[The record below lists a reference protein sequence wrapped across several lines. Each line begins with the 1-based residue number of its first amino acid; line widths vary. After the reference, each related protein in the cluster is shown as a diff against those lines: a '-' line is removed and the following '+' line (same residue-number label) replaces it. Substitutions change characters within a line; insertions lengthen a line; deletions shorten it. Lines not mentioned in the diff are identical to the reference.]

1 MRKLT
6 FLAGAL
12 IALVLTACGKKAPVL
27 YDKEGFK
34 ETIALFNDSPVK
46 DKEFLLVYF
55 QSEKALEDNT
65 LHFGR
70 FIYPDND
77 KMVKQ
82 EFNFPKEW
90 KDATALDNVKKE
102 GEFFKLK
109 DINTDKVVEKVKE
122 GIEKFKDEFPDYE
135 NFNVSCIFLE
145 SDGTAGGY
153 KVGFRME
160 FTEIGKG
167 KSYQRIGRKTTVTT
181 TYYRVLAEQKGGEW
195 TFESEEK

>member
-1 MRKLT
+1 M
-6 FLAGAL
+6 
-12 IALVLTACGKKAPVL
+12 
-27 YDKEGFK
+27 
-34 ETIALFNDSPVK
+34 
-46 DKEFLLVYF
+46 
-55 QSEKALEDNT
+55 EDNT

-90 KDATALDNVKKE
+90 KDVTALDNVKKE

-167 KSYQRIGRKTTVTT
+167 KSYQRIGRKRTVTT
-181 TYYRVLAEQKGGEW
+181 TYYRVLAEQKDGEW